1 MSVNVEYLRKKW
13 GLPLALVIGLLIY
26 FSPPSPTLGVQG
38 HAAIAL
44 FAATFILFLT
54 EALPLAVTAI
64 AVVPVAVLMGIV
76 KIGPGLAPFA
86 SSSLFLMFG
95 AFILA
100 AGMIESRLAER
111 IMYLVLKMGGSTTFR
126 ITFGIMVGNI
136 ILSFLVPSST
146 ARVAILLPVCV
157 SIIKL
162 FNVEGRSKFAVN
174 LLLTLTLTNATIA
187 SGILTATVPN
197 PVTVE
202 FIAKAGG
209 PTISYMDWL
218 IIGFPPALI
227 MTVITWGIIQ
237 LMFKP
242 ESREIPGGMNYIT
255 DRLNSM
261 GKMEYKEKYTLG
273 VFAIVVALWMTGD
286 ITKIDS
292 TTACMAG
299 SLLLFLPKFGVISW
313 KTAQT
318 HISWNVLVIVG
329 GGLSLGNLLF
339 RTGASKWLAQ
349 LAFDS
354 FGLHALPIV
363 VILLI
368 VMFVAQFMHFFFVGT
383 TVMATAMLPMV
394 ISLAEAAGV
403 SAELLALPAGMII
416 GGYPVLMFYCTNPNV
431 LVYGTGELEVGDF
444 PKVGIP
450 IAIIGCIVYALCAIT
465 YWQWLGL
472 Y

>member
-1 MSVNVEYLRKKW
+1 MDSTIEILRKKW
-13 GLPLALVIGLLIY
+13 GLPLALLLGLVIYLV
-26 FSPPSPTLGVQG
+26 PPSPSLGVQG
-38 HAAIAL
+38 HAALAL
-44 FAATFILFLT
+44 FVSAFILFLT
-54 EALPLAVTAI
+54 EAVPLAITAI
-64 AVVPVAVLMGIV
+64 AIVPAAVLMGIV

-86 SSSLFLMFG
+86 SSSVFLMFG
-95 AFILA
+95 AFLLA
-100 AGMIESRLAER
+100 SGMIESRLAER
-111 IMYLVLKMGGSTTFR
+111 IMYLVLKMGGSTTLR

-136 ILSFLVPSST
+136 ILSFLIPSST

-157 SIIKL
+157 AIIEL
-162 FNVEGRSKFAVN
+162 FNTKGRSKFAVN

-227 MTVITWGIIQ
+227 MTIITWGIIQ
-237 LMFKP
+237 FIFKP
-242 ESREIPGGMNYIT
+242 EFEEIPGGKKYIIQ
-255 DRLNSM
+255 RLQSM
-261 GKMEYKEKYTLG
+261 GGMTYKEKYTLV
-273 VFAIVVALWMTGD
+273 VFVIVVGLWMTGD

-299 SLLLFLPKFGVISW
+299 SLLLFLPRIGIVSW
-313 KTAQT
+313 KTAQK

-329 GGLSLGNLLF
+329 GGLSLGELLF
-339 RTGASKWLAQ
+339 KTGASKWLAQ

-354 FGLHALPIV
+354 LGLHTLPVIA
-363 VILLI
+363 ILLI

-383 TVMATAMLPMV
+383 TVMATAMLPII
-394 ISLAEAAGV
+394 ISLAEAAGI

-444 PKVGIP
+444 PKVGLP
-450 IAIIGCIVYALCAIT
+450 IAVIGCLVYALCAIT
-465 YWQWLGL
+465 YWKWLGL

>member
-1 MSVNVEYLRKKW
+1 MESKLEIFRKRW
-13 GLPLALVIGLLIY
+13 GLPLALVAGLVVYMVPL
-26 FSPPSPTLGVQG
+26 SSTLSVTG
-38 HAAIAL
+38 HAALAL
-44 FAATFILFLT
+44 FVASFILFLT
-54 EALPLAVTAI
+54 EAVPLAITAL
-64 AVVPVAVLMGIV
+64 AVVPIAVLMGIV

-95 AFILA
+95 AFLLA
-100 AGMIESRLAER
+100 AGMIESHLAER
-111 IMYLVLKMGGSTTFR
+111 IMYLVLKMVGSTTLR
-126 ITFGIMVGNI
+126 ITLGITLGNI

-146 ARVAILLPVCV
+146 ARVAILLPVCM

-162 FNVEGRSKFAVN
+162 FKVEGRTKFAVN

-197 PVTVE
+197 PVTAE

-209 PTISYMDWL
+209 ATISYMDWL
-218 IIGFPPALI
+218 IMGFPPALI
-227 MTVITWGIIQ
+227 MTFITWGLIQ
-237 LMFKP
+237 IVFKP
-242 ESREIPGGMNYIT
+242 EFKEIPGGIT
-255 DRLNSM
+255 HINTQLQEM
-261 GKMEYKEKYTLG
+261 GNMSYAEKYTLA
-273 VFAIVVALWMTGD
+273 VFILVVGLWMTGS

-292 TTACMAG
+292 TTACLAG
-299 SLLLFLPKFGVISW
+299 SLLLFLPKIGTISW
-313 KTAQT
+313 KTAQK
-318 HISWNVLVIVG
+318 HVSWNVLVIVG
-329 GGLSLGNLLF
+329 GGLSLGELLF
-339 RTGASKWLAQ
+339 KTGASRWLAQ

-354 FGLHALPIV
+354 FGLHALPLV
-363 VILLI
+363 TILLI
-368 VMFVAQFMHFFFVGT
+368 VMFIAQFMHFFFVGT

-403 SAELLALPAGMII
+403 PAELLALPAGMII

-431 LVYGTGELEVGDF
+431 LVYGTGELRVGDF

-450 IAIIGCIVYALCAIT
+450 IAIIGCIVYALCAVT